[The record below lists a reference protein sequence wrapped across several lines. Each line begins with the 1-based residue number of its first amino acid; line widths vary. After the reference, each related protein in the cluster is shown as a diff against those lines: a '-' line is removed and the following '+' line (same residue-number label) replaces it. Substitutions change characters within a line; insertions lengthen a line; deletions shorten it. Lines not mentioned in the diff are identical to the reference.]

1 MTWNELLGE
10 AGHGEAAHTMNVAD
24 DDDLSDHDLGGA
36 HPISPSGLG
45 LGSPTHGL
53 GGFHNLGN
61 TSVEGQ
67 SPFDNLGELMVHH
80 AHLAVFLNYVISNSD
95 PAALVSTIK
104 NVFIM
109 IGLNIY
115 QQNVQTIVITVLRI
129 YSLATLM

>member
-104 NVFIM
+104 NFFIM
-109 IGLNIY
+109 MGPNLY
-115 QQNVQTIVITVLRI
+115 QSFGTYYERTNNSYHCTS
-129 YSLATLM
+129 YM

>member
-104 NVFIM
+104 NFFYND
-109 IGLNIY
+109 GTKL
-115 QQNVQTIVITVLRI
+115 NVQTIVITVLRI
-129 YSLATLM
+129 CSLATLM